1 MEVLTILPNIL
12 KLFLQIFLIQSQIRP
27 QRIITEGMAY
37 YMTFLWYVIHSIH
50 ICASVRPGPGYVKMC
65 RPGITTNQAK
75 DQAIMSNMTY
85 YPGVLVSAHFR
96 HITRISNKSNLPY
109 FSYGSGEAE
118 TWSGRPIVV
127 MTTVAYATI
136 FDPMLRV
143 AWGWAGWQ
151 AAKNLSGFQKSAR
164 CGCVLPVVRYYAQ
177 DWVCR
182 QLASDQY
189 NSILRKNLRI
199 LATCVKSAIFCIICA
214 MRGQS
219 WASHPIPSPKICPI

>member
-1 MEVLTILPNIL
+1 MIFRNYIYAPAGLVPGSV
-12 KLFLQIFLIQSQIRP
+12 KL
-27 QRIITEGMAY
+27 
-37 YMTFLWYVIHSIH
+37 W
-50 ICASVRPGPGYVKMC
+50 
-65 RPGITTNQAK
+65 RPGIITIQAK

-85 YPGVLVSAHFR
+85 YMDALVYTHFR

-109 FSYGSGEAE
+109 YGHGSGKAE

-136 FDPMLRV
+136 FDSMQRV

-151 AAKNLSGFQKSAR
+151 AAKNLSGFQKSVR
-164 CGCVLPVVRYYAQ
+164 CGRVLPVAGYHAQ

-182 QLASDQY
+182 QLPADRY

-199 LATCVKSAIFCIICA
+199 LATCVKSATFCIISV
-214 MRGQS
+214 MRGQ
-219 WASHPIPSPKICPI
+219 A